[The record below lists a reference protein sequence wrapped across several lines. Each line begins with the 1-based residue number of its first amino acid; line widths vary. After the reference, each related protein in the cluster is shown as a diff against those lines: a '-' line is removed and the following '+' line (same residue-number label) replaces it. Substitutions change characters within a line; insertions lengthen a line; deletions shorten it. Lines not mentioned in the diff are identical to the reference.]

1 MLSGRRR
8 LEDECLKVRIV
19 GLNFRRNK
27 RGTRYRA
34 GALPLRLGDYCVV
47 KTDHGTEVARVAT
60 NPMILPGEKVKGK
73 VPVILRR
80 ATEDDVARFEEL
92 ESEEVRAR
100 RLAQGQIRAMG
111 LPMKVSQVEYR
122 FEEDCATF
130 YFTAKE
136 RVDFRQLVR
145 KLSGELGM
153 RVEMRQIGARDEARM
168 MNGCGSCGRDLCI
181 SSWLP
186 EFRLISIRMAKVQ
199 DLALNPSKL
208 SGTCG
213 KLKCCLSYEFKEYEG
228 VAKRMPKVGK
238 RVKDCAGCSGCV
250 VKRNL
255 LEETFVIQTEDGQKV
270 NATLEDFAESR
281 RRANG

>member
-1 MLSGRRR
+1 MKQRWFEDR
-8 LEDECLKVRIV
+8 LVEKVRIV
-19 GLNFRRNK
+19 GLNFRRSK
-27 RGTRYRA
+27 RATRYNA

-47 KTDHGTEVARVAT
+47 KTNHGIEVAQVGT
-60 NPMILPGEKVKGK
+60 NPMILPNEWVKGK
-73 VPVILRR
+73 VPTVVRR
-80 ATEDDVARFEEL
+80 ATEEDIDRYKEL
-92 ESEEVRAR
+92 ETEEMDAR
-100 RLAQGQIRAMG
+100 RVAVEHIRAMG
-111 LPMKVSQVEYR
+111 LPMKISQVEYH
-122 FEEDCATF
+122 FEEDVAVF

-145 KLSGELGM
+145 KLAGELGM
-153 RVEMRQIGARDEARM
+153 RIEMKQVGARDEARM

-208 SGTCG
+208 SGMCG

-238 RVKDCAGCSGCV
+238 RVSNCAGCSGCV
-250 VKRNL
+250 SKRNL
-255 LEETFVIQTEDGQKV
+255 LEGTFVIAAEDGQSV
-270 NATLEDFAESR
+270 TATLEDYEESR
-281 RRANG
+281 KQVSR